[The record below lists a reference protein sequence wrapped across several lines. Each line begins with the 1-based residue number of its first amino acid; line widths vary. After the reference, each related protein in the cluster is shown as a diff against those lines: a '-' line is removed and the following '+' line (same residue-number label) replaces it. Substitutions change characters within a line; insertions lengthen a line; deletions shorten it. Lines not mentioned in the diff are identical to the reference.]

1 VFEISHEKF
10 SGPLDLL
17 LQLIEEQELDI
28 TEVSLA
34 EVAESYLKL
43 INEKP
48 VPPEELADF
57 LVIATRLLYIKSRAI
72 LPEVVMEEE
81 EGGDLAAQLKMYREF
96 VEASKY
102 LDELVK
108 KKTVSFARNK
118 PIIKRAEFA
127 PPTKLKVGAIEQ
139 TLQAL
144 IKRLEPFLSLQ
155 RASVERIIS
164 VQERIR
170 NIHDAVLNR
179 AKLSFSQI
187 TGSKASK
194 VELITSFLAILEL
207 VKQRIVSVSQ
217 QNMFEDINIKR
228 ID

>member
-1 VFEISHEKF
+1 MFEISHEKF

-72 LPEVVMEEE
+72 LPEVVMVEE